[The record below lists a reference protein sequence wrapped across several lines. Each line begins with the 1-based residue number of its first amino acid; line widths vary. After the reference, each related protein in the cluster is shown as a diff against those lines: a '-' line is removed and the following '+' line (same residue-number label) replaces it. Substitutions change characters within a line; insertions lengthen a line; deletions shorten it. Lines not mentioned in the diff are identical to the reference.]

1 MQNTN
6 IQWTDHTVNFWWG
19 CTKVS
24 RACKHCYA
32 ETVAKVFGKRL
43 FGTVPQW
50 GAGKPRFE
58 RLEKA
63 RAEALSLQKKAA
75 AGHWRIIPHRLDS
88 TKSWEDQIRDG
99 EYGIAEKRAWD
110 DSSPVAMRQGCVP
123 VRYSP
128 KSATAV
134 RARDW
139 DRATFYRPKVFVN
152 SMSDWLDE
160 EVPLEWLA
168 FLLET
173 LAMCPNVDFQLL
185 TKRPENWEKRVNL
198 VSGMYDLQTEAGRK
212 AWGYSAEWYVGR
224 NAPENLW
231 IGCTVED
238 QLAADTRIPHLLRIP
253 ARVRFLSCEPLV
265 GLIDLRK
272 HFWCS
277 TDNNHDGDCMLH
289 PQGCPKPIHWII
301 AGGESGGPAVPTHPD
316 WLRSLRDQCAAA
328 SVPFFFKQWGEWLPV
343 THLRHATPDT
353 PLNRAYKGHKFDDGT
368 LMLRVGVD
376 TAGALLDGVP
386 HLAFPQ

>member
-1 MQNTN
+1 MKNTN

-139 DRATFYRPKVFVN
+139 GRAPFYRPKVFVN
-152 SMSDWLDE
+152 SMSDWLDD

-168 FLLET
+168 YLLET

-185 TKRPENWEKRVNL
+185 TKRPENWGKRVVAVEQHL
-198 VSGMYDLQTEAGRK
+198 AYTRQISSPRWLG
-212 AWGYSAEWYVGR
+212 EWIKESI
-224 NAPENLW
+224 APANLW
-231 IGCTVED
+231 IGYTVED
-238 QLAADTRIPHLLRIP
+238 QAAADTRIPHLLKIP
-253 ARVRFLSCEPLV
+253 AKVRFLSCEPLV
-265 GLIDLRK
+265 GPLNIAQLHAGDGQWFYPLK
-272 HFWCS
+272 H
-277 TDNNHDGDCMLH
+277 LH
-289 PQGCPKPIHWII
+289 WVI
-301 AGGESGGPAVPTHPD
+301 AGGESGGPAEPTHPD
-316 WLRSLRDQCAAA
+316 WLRSLRDQCAVAGVA
-328 SVPFFFKQWGEWLPV
+328 FFFKQWGEWIDVSNVQP
-343 THLRHATPDT
+343 HM
-353 PLNRAYKGHKFDDGT
+353 NQRAYPGRRLEDGT

-376 TAGALLDGVP
+376 TAGAELDGVK